1 MGKSDMPIGFIMS
14 IFKNKDALKYFSNL
28 DEDTKIKISDYIK
41 NSTTSDQAKERIYN
55 SIEGLSSQNLH
66 FLN

>member
-1 MGKSDMPIGFIMS
+1 MS